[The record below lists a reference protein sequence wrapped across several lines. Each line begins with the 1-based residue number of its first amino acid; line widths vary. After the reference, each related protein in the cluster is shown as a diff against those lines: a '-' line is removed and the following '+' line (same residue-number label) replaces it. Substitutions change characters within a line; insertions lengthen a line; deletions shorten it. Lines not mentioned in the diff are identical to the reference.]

1 MKQSLLNA
9 DFKSA
14 LNIMNKKRFSNSELD
29 KGRRSVDLYKVAILG
44 MVFIT
49 PAAIFT
55 VMAYGFTYVLKVKM
69 IYTVLAWICWGL
81 FIFPYIIAI
90 AAKFVRHKDYGS
102 YFFYNSLMGLM
113 VCTCWA
119 IVSIMIGVYLVREN
133 TAKWETVFQTVIALL
148 CLIFDIPHNIKKLR
162 HELAGKNEKS
172 IYYTDIIFGIVFVA
186 LLIYNFKLST
196 ILSENSYEGMLE
208 ALLMNVIGKQGIL
221 FYLYLVSDKMLL
233 WHAKN
238 YVLVSWYARKYP
250 EETRKYF
257 NIPVTR
263 WYYSNELREKHGVD
277 LATIPVKEQLKG
289 AKIDDYE
296 IYLND
301 IARINDE
308 DMRGETVIA
317 GFDIAIDS
325 KDVYLICTDKKM
337 YPVYKDNT
345 FNMSVP
351 QISYEALKWYDTDYK
366 KDYLRISDGKLI
378 TSFDWLKEK
387 KKQALESILA
397 EHGIPKL
404 DRTLFEVPKHAEIKK
419 DGIPAGFV
427 ENYQAALSNFSED
440 EKEIKSSKIEHDILI
455 YDNSTYMLLTNKRL
469 IFVFNEDDFG
479 IPYIG
484 VDYFNISI
492 KHQRYGFAENLC
504 LRNKNLIMPIK
515 GMTELWKRTTI
526 GYLMDKAQVM
536 KDAKAMLEQSF
547 TEIDMTVIEKLE
559 KAKVDDYEIYINDI
573 ARIND
578 VDMRG
583 ETVIAGFDILAGSK
597 DVYLICTDKKMYPV
611 YKDNTFNM
619 SVPQISYEALK
630 WYEVDYKKD
639 YLRISDGKL
648 ITSFRDIKKNKKQT
662 LESILAEHG
671 IPKLDWTLSE
681 VPKHAEIKK
690 DGIPSEFVENYQA
703 ALSSF
708 SEDEQE
714 IVSDKVEHDVIV
726 DSTGVYFLVT
736 NKRFIFVFGNDDFHI
751 PYTSV
756 DYSELSVYKQHYFFA
771 DNLCL
776 RDKNDLFM
784 PFSGTSETWK
794 RITTKYLVDLIN
806 QSQKDALKGG
816 DVYDEC

>member
-29 KGRRSVDLYKVAILG
+29 KGRRSVDVYKVAILG

-69 IYTVLAWICWGL
+69 IYAVLAWICWGL
-81 FIFPYIIAI
+81 FLFPYIIAI

-102 YFFYNSLMGLM
+102 YFFYNSLMELM

-133 TAKWETVFQTVIALL
+133 TAKWEPVFQTVIALL
-148 CLIFDIPHNIKKLR
+148 CLILDIPQTIKKWKY
-162 HELAGKNEKS
+162 ELAGKSEES
-172 IYYTDIIFGIVFVA
+172 IHYADIIFGIVFVA
-186 LLIYNFKLST
+186 LMIYNFKLST
-196 ILSENSYEGMLE
+196 ILSECSSDGVFEG
-208 ALLMNVIGKQGIL
+208 LLMNVIGKQGIL

-238 YVLVSWYARKYP
+238 YFLVSWYARKYP

-257 NIPVTR
+257 NISVTR

-296 IYLND
+296 IYKND
-301 IARINDE
+301 IDRIKDK
-308 DMRGETVIA
+308 DMEGEKLLA
-317 GFDIAIDS
+317 GFD
-325 KDVYLICTDKKM
+325 
-337 YPVYKDNT
+337 
-345 FNMSVP
+345 
-351 QISYEALKWYDTDYK
+351 
-366 KDYLRISDGKLI
+366 
-378 TSFDWLKEK
+378 
-387 KKQALESILA
+387 
-397 EHGIPKL
+397 
-404 DRTLFEVPKHAEIKK
+404 
-419 DGIPAGFV
+419 
-427 ENYQAALSNFSED
+427 
-440 EKEIKSSKIEHDILI
+440 
-455 YDNSTYMLLTNKRL
+455 
-469 IFVFNEDDFG
+469 
-479 IPYIG
+479 
-484 VDYFNISI
+484 
-492 KHQRYGFAENLC
+492 
-504 LRNKNLIMPIK
+504 
-515 GMTELWKRTTI
+515 
-526 GYLMDKAQVM
+526 
-536 KDAKAMLEQSF
+536 
-547 TEIDMTVIEKLE
+547 TVI
-559 KAKVDDYEIYINDI
+559 D
-573 ARIND
+573 
-578 VDMRG
+578 
-583 ETVIAGFDILAGSK
+583 SK

-639 YLRISDGKL
+639 YFRISDGKL

-671 IPKLDWTLSE
+671 IPELDWTLSE

-690 DGIPSEFVENYQA
+690 DGIPAEFVENYQT

-708 SEDEQE
+708 SEDEEE
-714 IVSDKVEHDVIV
+714 IGSDKVEHNVIV
-726 DSTGVYFLVT
+726 DFTSVYFLVT

>member
-29 KGRRSVDLYKVAILG
+29 KGRRSVDVYKVAILG

-69 IYTVLAWICWGL
+69 IYAVLAWICWGL
-81 FIFPYIIAI
+81 FLFPYIIAI

-102 YFFYNSLMGLM
+102 YFFYNSLMELM

-133 TAKWETVFQTVIALL
+133 TAKWEPVFQTVIALL
-148 CLIFDIPHNIKKLR
+148 CLILDIPQTIKKWKY
-162 HELAGKNEKS
+162 ELAGKSEES
-172 IYYTDIIFGIVFVA
+172 IHYADIIFGIVFVA
-186 LLIYNFKLST
+186 LMIYNFKLST
-196 ILSENSYEGMLE
+196 ILSECSSDGVFEG
-208 ALLMNVIGKQGIL
+208 LLMNVIGKQGIL

-238 YVLVSWYARKYP
+238 YFLVSWYARKYP

-257 NIPVTR
+257 NISVTR

-289 AKIDDYE
+289 AKIDDYK
-296 IYLND
+296 IYKND
-301 IARINDE
+301 IDRIKDK
-308 DMRGETVIA
+308 DMEGEKLLA
-317 GFDIAIDS
+317 GFDTVIDS

-351 QISYEALKWYDTDYK
+351 K
-366 KDYLRISDGKLI
+366 
-378 TSFDWLKEK
+378 
-387 KKQALESILA
+387 
-397 EHGIPKL
+397 
-404 DRTLFEVPKHAEIKK
+404 
-419 DGIPAGFV
+419 
-427 ENYQAALSNFSED
+427 
-440 EKEIKSSKIEHDILI
+440 
-455 YDNSTYMLLTNKRL
+455 
-469 IFVFNEDDFG
+469 
-479 IPYIG
+479 
-484 VDYFNISI
+484 
-492 KHQRYGFAENLC
+492 
-504 LRNKNLIMPIK
+504 
-515 GMTELWKRTTI
+515 
-526 GYLMDKAQVM
+526 
-536 KDAKAMLEQSF
+536 
-547 TEIDMTVIEKLE
+547 
-559 KAKVDDYEIYINDI
+559 
-573 ARIND
+573 
-578 VDMRG
+578 
-583 ETVIAGFDILAGSK
+583 
-597 DVYLICTDKKMYPV
+597 
-611 YKDNTFNM
+611 
-619 SVPQISYEALK
+619 ISYEALK

-639 YLRISDGKL
+639 YFRISDGKL

-671 IPKLDWTLSE
+671 IPELDWTLSE

-690 DGIPSEFVENYQA
+690 DGIPAEFVENYQT

-708 SEDEQE
+708 SEDEEE
-714 IVSDKVEHDVIV
+714 IGSDKVEHNVIV
-726 DSTGVYFLVT
+726 DFTSVYFLVT

-756 DYSELSVYKQHYFFA
+756 DYSELSVYKQHYFLA

-784 PFSGTSETWK
+784 PFLGSSETWK

>member
-29 KGRRSVDLYKVAILG
+29 KGRRSVDVYKVAILG

-69 IYTVLAWICWGL
+69 IYAVLAWICWGL
-81 FIFPYIIAI
+81 FLFPYIIAI

-102 YFFYNSLMGLM
+102 YFFYNSLMELM

-133 TAKWETVFQTVIALL
+133 TAKWEPVFQTVIALL
-148 CLIFDIPHNIKKLR
+148 CLILDIPQTIKKWKY
-162 HELAGKNEKS
+162 ELAGKSEES
-172 IYYTDIIFGIVFVA
+172 IHYADIIFGIVFVA
-186 LLIYNFKLST
+186 LMIYNFKLST
-196 ILSENSYEGMLE
+196 ILSECSSDGVFDGVFEG
-208 ALLMNVIGKQGIL
+208 LLMNVIGKQGIL

-238 YVLVSWYARKYP
+238 YFLVSWYARKYP
-250 EETRKYF
+250 EETQKYF

-296 IYLND
+296 IY
-301 IARINDE
+301 
-308 DMRGETVIA
+308 
-317 GFDIAIDS
+317 
-325 KDVYLICTDKKM
+325 
-337 YPVYKDNT
+337 
-345 FNMSVP
+345 
-351 QISYEALKWYDTDYK
+351 
-366 KDYLRISDGKLI
+366 
-378 TSFDWLKEK
+378 
-387 KKQALESILA
+387 
-397 EHGIPKL
+397 
-404 DRTLFEVPKHAEIKK
+404 
-419 DGIPAGFV
+419 
-427 ENYQAALSNFSED
+427 
-440 EKEIKSSKIEHDILI
+440 
-455 YDNSTYMLLTNKRL
+455 
-469 IFVFNEDDFG
+469 
-479 IPYIG
+479 
-484 VDYFNISI
+484 
-492 KHQRYGFAENLC
+492 
-504 LRNKNLIMPIK
+504 
-515 GMTELWKRTTI
+515 
-526 GYLMDKAQVM
+526 
-536 KDAKAMLEQSF
+536 
-547 TEIDMTVIEKLE
+547 
-559 KAKVDDYEIYINDI
+559 INDI

-583 ETVIAGFDILAGSK
+583 ETVIAGFDISAGSK
-597 DVYLICTDKKMYPV
+597 NVYLICTDKKMYPV

-639 YLRISDGKL
+639 YFRISDGKL

-671 IPKLDWTLSE
+671 IPELDWTLSE

-690 DGIPSEFVENYQA
+690 DGIPAEFVENYQT

-708 SEDEQE
+708 SEDEEE
-714 IVSDKVEHDVIV
+714 IGSDKVEHNVIV
-726 DSTGVYFLVT
+726 DFTSVYFFVT
-736 NKRFIFVFGNDDFHI
+736 NQRFIFVFGNDDFHI

-784 PFSGTSETWK
+784 PFSGTSETWE

>member
-1 MKQSLLNA
+1 
-9 DFKSA
+9 
-14 LNIMNKKRFSNSELD
+14 
-29 KGRRSVDLYKVAILG
+29 
-44 MVFIT
+44 
-49 PAAIFT
+49 
-55 VMAYGFTYVLKVKM
+55 
-69 IYTVLAWICWGL
+69 
-81 FIFPYIIAI
+81 
-90 AAKFVRHKDYGS
+90 
-102 YFFYNSLMGLM
+102 
-113 VCTCWA
+113 
-119 IVSIMIGVYLVREN
+119 
-133 TAKWETVFQTVIALL
+133 
-148 CLIFDIPHNIKKLR
+148 
-162 HELAGKNEKS
+162 
-172 IYYTDIIFGIVFVA
+172 
-186 LLIYNFKLST
+186 
-196 ILSENSYEGMLE
+196 
-208 ALLMNVIGKQGIL
+208 MNVIGKQGIL
-221 FYLYLVSDKMLL
+221 VSAYLMLDKLLL

-238 YVLVSWYARKYP
+238 YFLVSWYARKYP

-296 IYLND
+296 IYKND
-301 IARINDE
+301 IDRIKDK
-308 DMRGETVIA
+308 DMEGEKLLA
-317 GFDIAIDS
+317 GFDTVIDS

-351 QISYEALKWYDTDYK
+351 KISYESLKWYDTDYK
-366 KDYLRISDGKLI
+366 KDYLRISDGNLI

-397 EHGIPKL
+397 EHGIPEL

-526 GYLMDKAQVM
+526 GYLMDKAQVR

-559 KAKVDDYEIYINDI
+559 KAKVDDYEFYKNDI

-583 ETVIAGFDILAGSK
+583 ETVIAGFYIAIDSK

-619 SVPQISYEALK
+619 SVPKISYESLK
-630 WYEVDYKKD
+630 WYDTDYKKD
-639 YLRISDGKL
+639 YLRISDGNL
-648 ITSFRDIKKNKKQT
+648 ITSFDWLKEKKKQA

-671 IPKLDWTLSE
+671 IPELDRTLFE

-690 DGIPSEFVENYQA
+690 DGIPARFVENYQA
-703 ALSSF
+703 ALSIF

-714 IVSDKVEHDVIV
+714 IGSDKVEHDVIV

-756 DYSELSVYKQHYFFA
+756 DYSELSVYKQHYFWV

-784 PFSGTSETWK
+784 PFSGKSETWK

>member
-29 KGRRSVDLYKVAILG
+29 KGRRSVDVYKVAILG

-69 IYTVLAWICWGL
+69 IYAVLAWICWGL
-81 FIFPYIIAI
+81 FLFPYIIAI

-102 YFFYNSLMGLM
+102 YFFYNSLMELM
-113 VCTCWA
+113 VCTCWT
-119 IVSIMIGVYLVREN
+119 IVLIMISVYLVWEN
-133 TAKWETVFQTVIALL
+133 MAKWEPVFQTVIVLI
-148 CLIFDIPHNIKKLR
+148 CLIFDIPHNIKKWK
-162 HELAGKNEKS
+162 HELTGKNEKS
-172 IYYTDIIFGIVFVA
+172 INYADIIFGIVFVA

-196 ILSENSYEGMLE
+196 ILSENSYKEMLE
-208 ALLMNVIGKQGIL
+208 ALIENVVFKQGIL
-221 FYLYLVSDKMLL
+221 VNAYLMFDKLL
-233 WHAKN
+233 LYYAKN
-238 YVLVSWYARKYP
+238 YFLVSWYAKKYP
-250 EETRKYF
+250 EETRKHF
-257 NIPVTR
+257 NISITK
-263 WYYSNELREKHGVD
+263 WYYSNELREKHGADFADMSVIEK
-277 LATIPVKEQLKG
+277 LENVK
-289 AKIDDYE
+289 ADDYE
-296 IYLND
+296 IYKND

-308 DMRGETVIA
+308 DMRGETVI
-317 GFDIAIDS
+317 
-325 KDVYLICTDKKM
+325 T
-337 YPVYKDNT
+337 
-345 FNMSVP
+345 
-351 QISYEALKWYDTDYK
+351 
-366 KDYLRISDGKLI
+366 
-378 TSFDWLKEK
+378 
-387 KKQALESILA
+387 
-397 EHGIPKL
+397 
-404 DRTLFEVPKHAEIKK
+404 
-419 DGIPAGFV
+419 
-427 ENYQAALSNFSED
+427 
-440 EKEIKSSKIEHDILI
+440 
-455 YDNSTYMLLTNKRL
+455 
-469 IFVFNEDDFG
+469 
-479 IPYIG
+479 
-484 VDYFNISI
+484 
-492 KHQRYGFAENLC
+492 
-504 LRNKNLIMPIK
+504 
-515 GMTELWKRTTI
+515 
-526 GYLMDKAQVM
+526 
-536 KDAKAMLEQSF
+536 
-547 TEIDMTVIEKLE
+547 
-559 KAKVDDYEIYINDI
+559 
-573 ARIND
+573 
-578 VDMRG
+578 
-583 ETVIAGFDILAGSK
+583 GFDILVGSK

-662 LESILAEHG
+662 LESIFAEHG
-671 IPKLDWTLSE
+671 VSKLDWTLSE

-690 DGIPSEFVENYQA
+690 DGIPAEFSENYQA

-726 DSTGVYFLVT
+726 DFTSVYFFVT
-736 NKRFIFVFGNDDFHI
+736 NQRFIFVFGNDDFHI

-756 DYSELSVYKQHYFFA
+756 DYSELSVYKQHYFLA

>member
-29 KGRRSVDLYKVAILG
+29 KGRRSVDVYKVAILG

-69 IYTVLAWICWGL
+69 IYAVLAWICWGL
-81 FIFPYIIAI
+81 FLFPYIIAI

-102 YFFYNSLMGLM
+102 YFFYNSLMELM

-133 TAKWETVFQTVIALL
+133 TAKWEPVFQTVIALL
-148 CLIFDIPHNIKKLR
+148 CLILDIPQTIKKWKY
-162 HELAGKNEKS
+162 ELAGKSEES
-172 IYYTDIIFGIVFVA
+172 IHYADIIFGIVFVA
-186 LLIYNFKLST
+186 LMIYNFKLST
-196 ILSENSYEGMLE
+196 ILSECSSDGVFEG
-208 ALLMNVIGKQGIL
+208 LLMNVIGKQGIL

-238 YVLVSWYARKYP
+238 YFLVSWYARKYP

-296 IYLND
+296 IYKND
-301 IARINDE
+301 IDRIKDK
-308 DMRGETVIA
+308 DMEGEKLLA
-317 GFDIAIDS
+317 GFDTVIDS

-351 QISYEALKWYDTDYK
+351 K
-366 KDYLRISDGKLI
+366 
-378 TSFDWLKEK
+378 
-387 KKQALESILA
+387 
-397 EHGIPKL
+397 
-404 DRTLFEVPKHAEIKK
+404 
-419 DGIPAGFV
+419 
-427 ENYQAALSNFSED
+427 
-440 EKEIKSSKIEHDILI
+440 
-455 YDNSTYMLLTNKRL
+455 
-469 IFVFNEDDFG
+469 
-479 IPYIG
+479 
-484 VDYFNISI
+484 
-492 KHQRYGFAENLC
+492 
-504 LRNKNLIMPIK
+504 
-515 GMTELWKRTTI
+515 
-526 GYLMDKAQVM
+526 
-536 KDAKAMLEQSF
+536 
-547 TEIDMTVIEKLE
+547 
-559 KAKVDDYEIYINDI
+559 
-573 ARIND
+573 
-578 VDMRG
+578 
-583 ETVIAGFDILAGSK
+583 
-597 DVYLICTDKKMYPV
+597 
-611 YKDNTFNM
+611 
-619 SVPQISYEALK
+619 ISYEALK

-639 YLRISDGKL
+639 YFRISDGKL

-671 IPKLDWTLSE
+671 IPELDWTLSE

-690 DGIPSEFVENYQA
+690 DGIPAEFVENYQA

-714 IVSDKVEHDVIV
+714 IGSDKVEHDVIV

>member
-29 KGRRSVDLYKVAILG
+29 KGRRSVDVYKVAILG

-69 IYTVLAWICWGL
+69 IYAVLAWICWGL
-81 FIFPYIIAI
+81 FLFPYIIAI

-102 YFFYNSLMGLM
+102 YFFYNSLMELM

-133 TAKWETVFQTVIALL
+133 TAKWEPVFQTVIALL
-148 CLIFDIPHNIKKLR
+148 CLILDIPQTIKKWKY
-162 HELAGKNEKS
+162 ELAGKSEES
-172 IYYTDIIFGIVFVA
+172 IHYADIIFGIVFVA
-186 LLIYNFKLST
+186 LMIYNFKLST
-196 ILSENSYEGMLE
+196 ILSECSSDGVFEG
-208 ALLMNVIGKQGIL
+208 LLMNVIGKQGIL

-238 YVLVSWYARKYP
+238 YFLVSWYARKYP

-296 IYLND
+296 IYKND
-301 IARINDE
+301 IDRIKDK
-308 DMRGETVIA
+308 DMEGEKLLA
-317 GFDIAIDS
+317 GFDTVIDS
-325 KDVYLICTDKKM
+325 K
-337 YPVYKDNT
+337 N
-345 FNMSVP
+345 
-351 QISYEALKWYDTDYK
+351 
-366 KDYLRISDGKLI
+366 
-378 TSFDWLKEK
+378 
-387 KKQALESILA
+387 
-397 EHGIPKL
+397 
-404 DRTLFEVPKHAEIKK
+404 
-419 DGIPAGFV
+419 
-427 ENYQAALSNFSED
+427 
-440 EKEIKSSKIEHDILI
+440 
-455 YDNSTYMLLTNKRL
+455 
-469 IFVFNEDDFG
+469 
-479 IPYIG
+479 
-484 VDYFNISI
+484 
-492 KHQRYGFAENLC
+492 
-504 LRNKNLIMPIK
+504 
-515 GMTELWKRTTI
+515 
-526 GYLMDKAQVM
+526 
-536 KDAKAMLEQSF
+536 
-547 TEIDMTVIEKLE
+547 
-559 KAKVDDYEIYINDI
+559 
-573 ARIND
+573 
-578 VDMRG
+578 
-583 ETVIAGFDILAGSK
+583 
-597 DVYLICTDKKMYPV
+597 VYLICTDKKMYPV

-639 YLRISDGKL
+639 YFRISDGKL

-671 IPKLDWTLSE
+671 IPELDWTLSE

-690 DGIPSEFVENYQA
+690 DGIPAEFVENYQT

-708 SEDEQE
+708 SEDEEE
-714 IVSDKVEHDVIV
+714 IGSDKVEHNVIV
-726 DSTGVYFLVT
+726 DFTSVYFLAT
-736 NKRFIFVFGNDDFHI
+736 NQRFIFVFGNDDFHI

>member
-1 MKQSLLNA
+1 
-9 DFKSA
+9 
-14 LNIMNKKRFSNSELD
+14 MNKKRFSNSELD
-29 KGRRSVDLYKVAILG
+29 KGRRSVDVYKVAILG

-69 IYTVLAWICWGL
+69 IYAVLAWICWGL
-81 FIFPYIIAI
+81 FLFPYIIAI

-102 YFFYNSLMGLM
+102 YFFYNSLMELM

-133 TAKWETVFQTVIALL
+133 TAKWEPVFQTVIALL
-148 CLIFDIPHNIKKLR
+148 CLILDIPQTIKKWKY
-162 HELAGKNEKS
+162 ELAGKSEES
-172 IYYTDIIFGIVFVA
+172 IHYADIIFGIVFVA
-186 LLIYNFKLST
+186 LMIYNFKLST
-196 ILSENSYEGMLE
+196 ILSECSSDGVFDGVFEG
-208 ALLMNVIGKQGIL
+208 LLMNVIGKQGIL

-238 YVLVSWYARKYP
+238 YFLVSWYARKYP

-296 IYLND
+296 IY
-301 IARINDE
+301 
-308 DMRGETVIA
+308 
-317 GFDIAIDS
+317 
-325 KDVYLICTDKKM
+325 
-337 YPVYKDNT
+337 
-345 FNMSVP
+345 
-351 QISYEALKWYDTDYK
+351 
-366 KDYLRISDGKLI
+366 
-378 TSFDWLKEK
+378 
-387 KKQALESILA
+387 
-397 EHGIPKL
+397 
-404 DRTLFEVPKHAEIKK
+404 
-419 DGIPAGFV
+419 
-427 ENYQAALSNFSED
+427 
-440 EKEIKSSKIEHDILI
+440 
-455 YDNSTYMLLTNKRL
+455 
-469 IFVFNEDDFG
+469 
-479 IPYIG
+479 
-484 VDYFNISI
+484 
-492 KHQRYGFAENLC
+492 
-504 LRNKNLIMPIK
+504 
-515 GMTELWKRTTI
+515 
-526 GYLMDKAQVM
+526 
-536 KDAKAMLEQSF
+536 
-547 TEIDMTVIEKLE
+547 
-559 KAKVDDYEIYINDI
+559 INDI

-583 ETVIAGFDILAGSK
+583 ETVIAGFDISAGSK
-597 DVYLICTDKKMYPV
+597 NVYLICTDKKMYPV

-639 YLRISDGKL
+639 YFRISDGKL

-671 IPKLDWTLSE
+671 IPELDWTLSE

-708 SEDEQE
+708 SEDEEE
-714 IVSDKVEHDVIV
+714 IGSDKVEHDVIV
-726 DSTGVYFLVT
+726 DNTGVYFLVT

-776 RDKNDLFM
+776 RDKNDLFI

-794 RITTKYLVDLIN
+794 RITTKYLVNLIN
-806 QSQKDALKGG
+806 KSQKDALKGG
-816 DVYDEC
+816 MSMMNADRKDDVKDFVSFEQMRRQEAP

>member
-69 IYTVLAWICWGL
+69 IYAVLAWICWGL

-90 AAKFVRHKDYGS
+90 AAKFVRYKDYGS

-113 VCTCWA
+113 FSICLCIATIPLSVC
-119 IVSIMIGVYLVREN
+119 VVREN
-133 TAKWETVFQTVIALL
+133 TAKWETVFQTVIALI
-148 CLIFDIPHNIKKLR
+148 CLILDIPQTIKKCKY
-162 HELAGKNEKS
+162 ELAGKSEES
-172 IYYTDIIFGIVFVA
+172 IHYADIIFGIVFVA
-186 LLIYNFKLST
+186 LMIYNFKLST
-196 ILSENSYEGMLE
+196 ILSENSYKGMLE
-208 ALLMNVIGKQGIL
+208 ALIDNVVCKQGIL
-221 FYLYLVSDKMLL
+221 FWLYLMSDKVLL
-233 WHAKN
+233 YYAKN
-238 YVLVSWYARKYP
+238 YFLVSWYARKYP
-250 EETRKYF
+250 EETRKHF
-257 NIPVTR
+257 NIPITR
-263 WYYSNELREKHGVD
+263 WYYSNELREKHGADFADMSVIEK
-277 LATIPVKEQLKG
+277 LEK
-289 AKIDDYE
+289 AKVDDYE
-296 IYLND
+296 IYIND

-351 QISYEALKWYDTDYK
+351 QISYESLKWYDTDK
-366 KDYLRISDGKLI
+366 KNYFRISDGKLI
-378 TSFDWLKEK
+378 ILFH
-387 KKQALESILA
+387 SI
-397 EHGIPKL
+397 
-404 DRTLFEVPKHAEIKK
+404 
-419 DGIPAGFV
+419 
-427 ENYQAALSNFSED
+427 
-440 EKEIKSSKIEHDILI
+440 
-455 YDNSTYMLLTNKRL
+455 
-469 IFVFNEDDFG
+469 
-479 IPYIG
+479 
-484 VDYFNISI
+484 
-492 KHQRYGFAENLC
+492 
-504 LRNKNLIMPIK
+504 
-515 GMTELWKRTTI
+515 
-526 GYLMDKAQVM
+526 
-536 KDAKAMLEQSF
+536 
-547 TEIDMTVIEKLE
+547 
-559 KAKVDDYEIYINDI
+559 
-573 ARIND
+573 
-578 VDMRG
+578 
-583 ETVIAGFDILAGSK
+583 
-597 DVYLICTDKKMYPV
+597 
-611 YKDNTFNM
+611 
-619 SVPQISYEALK
+619 
-630 WYEVDYKKD
+630 
-639 YLRISDGKL
+639 
-648 ITSFRDIKKNKKQT
+648 KNKKRQV

-708 SEDEQE
+708 SEDEEE
-714 IVSDKVEHDVIV
+714 IGSDKVEHDVIV

-736 NKRFIFVFGNDDFHI
+736 NQRFIFVFGNDDFHI

-784 PFSGTSETWK
+784 PFSGTSKTWK

-806 QSQKDALKGG
+806 QKEERCVEK
-816 DVYDEC
+816 

>member
-69 IYTVLAWICWGL
+69 IYAVLAWICWGL

-102 YFFYNSLMGLM
+102 YFFYKSLTEIM
-113 VCTCWA
+113 VYICWD
-119 IVSIMIGVYLVREN
+119 IVLIMISVYLVREN
-133 TAKWETVFQTVIALL
+133 TATWEPVFQTVIVLI
-148 CLIFDIPHNIKKLR
+148 CLIFDIPHNIKKWK
-162 HELAGKNEKS
+162 HELTGKNEKS
-172 IYYTDIIFGIVFVA
+172 INYADIIFGIVFVA

-196 ILSENSYEGMLE
+196 ILSENSYKEMLE
-208 ALLMNVIGKQGIL
+208 ALIENVVFKQGIL
-221 FYLYLVSDKMLL
+221 VNAYLMFDKLL
-233 WHAKN
+233 LYYAKN
-238 YVLVSWYARKYP
+238 YFLVSWYAKKYP
-250 EETRKYF
+250 EETRKHF
-257 NIPVTR
+257 NIPITK
-263 WYYSNELREKHGVD
+263 WYYSNELREKHGAD
-277 LATIPVKEQLKG
+277 FA
-289 AKIDDYE
+289 
-296 IYLND
+296 
-301 IARINDE
+301 
-308 DMRGETVIA
+308 DM
-317 GFDIAIDS
+317 S
-325 KDVYLICTDKKM
+325 
-337 YPVYKDNT
+337 
-345 FNMSVP
+345 
-351 QISYEALKWYDTDYK
+351 
-366 KDYLRISDGKLI
+366 
-378 TSFDWLKEK
+378 
-387 KKQALESILA
+387 
-397 EHGIPKL
+397 
-404 DRTLFEVPKHAEIKK
+404 
-419 DGIPAGFV
+419 
-427 ENYQAALSNFSED
+427 
-440 EKEIKSSKIEHDILI
+440 
-455 YDNSTYMLLTNKRL
+455 
-469 IFVFNEDDFG
+469 
-479 IPYIG
+479 
-484 VDYFNISI
+484 
-492 KHQRYGFAENLC
+492 
-504 LRNKNLIMPIK
+504 
-515 GMTELWKRTTI
+515 
-526 GYLMDKAQVM
+526 
-536 KDAKAMLEQSF
+536 
-547 TEIDMTVIEKLE
+547 VIEKLE
-559 KAKVDDYEIYINDI
+559 NVKADDYEIYINDI

-583 ETVIAGFDILAGSK
+583 ETVIAGFDILVGSK

-671 IPKLDWTLSE
+671 VSKLDWTLSE

-690 DGIPSEFVENYQA
+690 DGIPAEFSENYQA

-726 DSTGVYFLVT
+726 DFTSVYFFVT
-736 NKRFIFVFGNDDFHI
+736 NQRFIFVFGNDDFHI

-756 DYSELSVYKQHYFFA
+756 DYSELSVYKQHYFLA

-784 PFSGTSETWK
+784 PFLGTSETWE

>member
-14 LNIMNKKRFSNSELD
+14 LNIMNKKRFSNLELNS
-29 KGRRSVDLYKVAILG
+29 GRSGDLYKVAISV
-44 MVFIT
+44 MAFIT

-55 VMAYGFTYVLKVKM
+55 FMAYGFTYVLKVKM

-81 FIFPYIIAI
+81 FLFPYIIAI

-102 YFFYNSLMGLM
+102 YFFYKSLTEVM
-113 VCTCWA
+113 VYICWI
-119 IVSIMIGVYLVREN
+119 IVSIMINVYLVREN
-133 TAKWETVFQTVIALL
+133 TAKWEPVFQTVIALL
-148 CLIFDIPHNIKKLR
+148 CLILDIPQTIKKWKY
-162 HELAGKNEKS
+162 ELAGKSEES
-172 IYYTDIIFGIVFVA
+172 IHYADIIFGIVFVA
-186 LLIYNFKLST
+186 LMIYNFKLST
-196 ILSENSYEGMLE
+196 ILSECSSDGVFDG
-208 ALLMNVIGKQGIL
+208 LLMNVIGKQGIL
-221 FYLYLVSDKMLL
+221 VNVYLMLDKLLL

-238 YVLVSWYARKYP
+238 YFLVSWYARKYP

-296 IYLND
+296 IYKND
-301 IARINDE
+301 IARINDV

-351 QISYEALKWYDTDYK
+351 KISYESLKWYDTDYK
-366 KDYLRISDGKLI
+366 KDYFRISDGNLI

-387 KKQALESILA
+387 KKQA
-397 EHGIPKL
+397 
-404 DRTLFEVPKHAEIKK
+404 
-419 DGIPAGFV
+419 
-427 ENYQAALSNFSED
+427 
-440 EKEIKSSKIEHDILI
+440 
-455 YDNSTYMLLTNKRL
+455 
-469 IFVFNEDDFG
+469 
-479 IPYIG
+479 
-484 VDYFNISI
+484 
-492 KHQRYGFAENLC
+492 
-504 LRNKNLIMPIK
+504 
-515 GMTELWKRTTI
+515 
-526 GYLMDKAQVM
+526 
-536 KDAKAMLEQSF
+536 
-547 TEIDMTVIEKLE
+547 
-559 KAKVDDYEIYINDI
+559 
-573 ARIND
+573 
-578 VDMRG
+578 
-583 ETVIAGFDILAGSK
+583 
-597 DVYLICTDKKMYPV
+597 
-611 YKDNTFNM
+611 
-619 SVPQISYEALK
+619 
-630 WYEVDYKKD
+630 
-639 YLRISDGKL
+639 
-648 ITSFRDIKKNKKQT
+648 

-690 DGIPSEFVENYQA
+690 DGIPARFVENYQA
-703 ALSSF
+703 ALSIF

-714 IVSDKVEHDVIV
+714 IGSDKVEHDVIV

-756 DYSELSVYKQHYFFA
+756 DYSELSVYKQHYFWA

-784 PFSGTSETWK
+784 PFSGKSETWK
-794 RITTKYLVDLIN
+794 RITTKYLADLIN

>member
-345 FNMSVP
+345 FNMNVP
-351 QISYEALKWYDTDYK
+351 QISYESLKWYDTDK
-366 KDYLRISDGKLI
+366 K
-378 TSFDWLKEK
+378 
-387 KKQALESILA
+387 
-397 EHGIPKL
+397 
-404 DRTLFEVPKHAEIKK
+404 
-419 DGIPAGFV
+419 
-427 ENYQAALSNFSED
+427 NYF
-440 EKEIKSSKIEHDILI
+440 
-455 YDNSTYMLLTNKRL
+455 
-469 IFVFNEDDFG
+469 
-479 IPYIG
+479 
-484 VDYFNISI
+484 
-492 KHQRYGFAENLC
+492 
-504 LRNKNLIMPIK
+504 
-515 GMTELWKRTTI
+515 
-526 GYLMDKAQVM
+526 
-536 KDAKAMLEQSF
+536 
-547 TEIDMTVIEKLE
+547 
-559 KAKVDDYEIYINDI
+559 
-573 ARIND
+573 
-578 VDMRG
+578 
-583 ETVIAGFDILAGSK
+583 
-597 DVYLICTDKKMYPV
+597 
-611 YKDNTFNM
+611 
-619 SVPQISYEALK
+619 
-630 WYEVDYKKD
+630 
-639 YLRISDGKL
+639 RISDGKL

-671 IPKLDWTLSE
+671 IPELDWTLSE

>member
-29 KGRRSVDLYKVAILG
+29 KGRRSVDVYKVAILG

-69 IYTVLAWICWGL
+69 IYAVLAWICWGL
-81 FIFPYIIAI
+81 FLFPYIIAI

-102 YFFYNSLMGLM
+102 YFFYNSLMELM

-119 IVSIMIGVYLVREN
+119 IVSIMIGVYLVRKN
-133 TAKWETVFQTVIALL
+133 TAKWEPVFQTVIALL
-148 CLIFDIPHNIKKLR
+148 CLILDIPQTIKKWKY
-162 HELAGKNEKS
+162 ELAGKSEES
-172 IYYTDIIFGIVFVA
+172 IHYADIIFGIVFVA
-186 LLIYNFKLST
+186 LMIYNFKLST
-196 ILSENSYEGMLE
+196 ILSECSSDGVFDGMFEG
-208 ALLMNVIGKQGIL
+208 LLMNVIGKQGIL

-238 YVLVSWYARKYP
+238 YFLVSWYARKYP

-277 LATIPVKEQLKG
+277 LATILVKEQLKG

-296 IYLND
+296 IYKND
-301 IARINDE
+301 IDRIKDK
-308 DMRGETVIA
+308 DMEGEKLLA
-317 GFDIAIDS
+317 GFDTVIDS
-325 KDVYLICTDKKM
+325 K
-337 YPVYKDNT
+337 N
-345 FNMSVP
+345 
-351 QISYEALKWYDTDYK
+351 
-366 KDYLRISDGKLI
+366 
-378 TSFDWLKEK
+378 
-387 KKQALESILA
+387 
-397 EHGIPKL
+397 
-404 DRTLFEVPKHAEIKK
+404 
-419 DGIPAGFV
+419 
-427 ENYQAALSNFSED
+427 
-440 EKEIKSSKIEHDILI
+440 
-455 YDNSTYMLLTNKRL
+455 
-469 IFVFNEDDFG
+469 
-479 IPYIG
+479 
-484 VDYFNISI
+484 
-492 KHQRYGFAENLC
+492 
-504 LRNKNLIMPIK
+504 
-515 GMTELWKRTTI
+515 
-526 GYLMDKAQVM
+526 
-536 KDAKAMLEQSF
+536 
-547 TEIDMTVIEKLE
+547 
-559 KAKVDDYEIYINDI
+559 
-573 ARIND
+573 
-578 VDMRG
+578 
-583 ETVIAGFDILAGSK
+583 
-597 DVYLICTDKKMYPV
+597 VYLICTDKKMYPV

-639 YLRISDGKL
+639 YFRISDGKL

-671 IPKLDWTLSE
+671 IPELDWTLSE

-690 DGIPSEFVENYQA
+690 DGIPAEFVENYQT

-708 SEDEQE
+708 SEDEEE
-714 IVSDKVEHDVIV
+714 IGSDKVEHNVIV
-726 DSTGVYFLVT
+726 DFTSVYFFVT
-736 NKRFIFVFGNDDFHI
+736 NQRFIFVFGNDDFHI

>member
-29 KGRRSVDLYKVAILG
+29 KGRRSVDVYKVAILG

-69 IYTVLAWICWGL
+69 IYAVLAWICWGL
-81 FIFPYIIAI
+81 FLFPYIIAI

-102 YFFYNSLMGLM
+102 YFFYNSLMELM

-133 TAKWETVFQTVIALL
+133 TAKWEPVFQTVIALL
-148 CLIFDIPHNIKKLR
+148 CLILDIPQTIKKWKY
-162 HELAGKNEKS
+162 ELAGKSEES
-172 IYYTDIIFGIVFVA
+172 IHYADIIFGIVFVA
-186 LLIYNFKLST
+186 LMIYNFKLST
-196 ILSENSYEGMLE
+196 ILSECSSDGVFDGVFEG
-208 ALLMNVIGKQGIL
+208 LLMNVIGKQGIL

-238 YVLVSWYARKYP
+238 YFLVSWYARKYP

-296 IYLND
+296 IY
-301 IARINDE
+301 
-308 DMRGETVIA
+308 
-317 GFDIAIDS
+317 
-325 KDVYLICTDKKM
+325 
-337 YPVYKDNT
+337 
-345 FNMSVP
+345 
-351 QISYEALKWYDTDYK
+351 
-366 KDYLRISDGKLI
+366 
-378 TSFDWLKEK
+378 
-387 KKQALESILA
+387 
-397 EHGIPKL
+397 
-404 DRTLFEVPKHAEIKK
+404 
-419 DGIPAGFV
+419 
-427 ENYQAALSNFSED
+427 
-440 EKEIKSSKIEHDILI
+440 
-455 YDNSTYMLLTNKRL
+455 
-469 IFVFNEDDFG
+469 
-479 IPYIG
+479 
-484 VDYFNISI
+484 
-492 KHQRYGFAENLC
+492 
-504 LRNKNLIMPIK
+504 
-515 GMTELWKRTTI
+515 
-526 GYLMDKAQVM
+526 
-536 KDAKAMLEQSF
+536 
-547 TEIDMTVIEKLE
+547 
-559 KAKVDDYEIYINDI
+559 INDI

-583 ETVIAGFDILAGSK
+583 ETVIAGFDISAGSK
-597 DVYLICTDKKMYPV
+597 NVYLICTDKKMYPV

-639 YLRISDGKL
+639 YFRISDGKL

-671 IPKLDWTLSE
+671 IPELDWTLSE

-690 DGIPSEFVENYQA
+690 DGIPAEFVENYQT

-708 SEDEQE
+708 SEDEEE
-714 IVSDKVEHDVIV
+714 IGSDKVEHNVIV
-726 DSTGVYFLVT
+726 DFTSVYFFVT
-736 NKRFIFVFGNDDFHI
+736 NQRFIFVFGNDDFHI

-784 PFSGTSETWK
+784 PFSGTSETWE

-816 DVYDEC
+816 

>member
-29 KGRRSVDLYKVAILG
+29 KGRRSVDVYKVAILG

-69 IYTVLAWICWGL
+69 IYAVLAWICWGL
-81 FIFPYIIAI
+81 FLFPYIIAI

-102 YFFYNSLMGLM
+102 YFFYNSLMELM

-133 TAKWETVFQTVIALL
+133 TAKWEPVFQTVIALL
-148 CLIFDIPHNIKKLR
+148 CLILDIPQTIKKWKY
-162 HELAGKNEKS
+162 ELAGKSEES
-172 IYYTDIIFGIVFVA
+172 IHYADIIFGIVFVA
-186 LLIYNFKLST
+186 LMIYNFKLST
-196 ILSENSYEGMLE
+196 ILSECSSDGVFEG
-208 ALLMNVIGKQGIL
+208 LLMNVIGKQGIL

-238 YVLVSWYARKYP
+238 YFLVSWYARKYP

-296 IYLND
+296 IYKND
-301 IARINDE
+301 IDRIKDK
-308 DMRGETVIA
+308 DMEGEKLLA
-317 GFDIAIDS
+317 GFD
-325 KDVYLICTDKKM
+325 
-337 YPVYKDNT
+337 
-345 FNMSVP
+345 
-351 QISYEALKWYDTDYK
+351 
-366 KDYLRISDGKLI
+366 
-378 TSFDWLKEK
+378 
-387 KKQALESILA
+387 
-397 EHGIPKL
+397 
-404 DRTLFEVPKHAEIKK
+404 
-419 DGIPAGFV
+419 
-427 ENYQAALSNFSED
+427 
-440 EKEIKSSKIEHDILI
+440 
-455 YDNSTYMLLTNKRL
+455 
-469 IFVFNEDDFG
+469 
-479 IPYIG
+479 
-484 VDYFNISI
+484 
-492 KHQRYGFAENLC
+492 
-504 LRNKNLIMPIK
+504 
-515 GMTELWKRTTI
+515 
-526 GYLMDKAQVM
+526 
-536 KDAKAMLEQSF
+536 
-547 TEIDMTVIEKLE
+547 TVI
-559 KAKVDDYEIYINDI
+559 D
-573 ARIND
+573 
-578 VDMRG
+578 
-583 ETVIAGFDILAGSK
+583 SK

-639 YLRISDGKL
+639 YFRISDGKL

-671 IPKLDWTLSE
+671 IPELDWTLSE

-690 DGIPSEFVENYQA
+690 DGIPAEFVENYQT

-708 SEDEQE
+708 SEDEEE
-714 IVSDKVEHDVIV
+714 IGSDKVEHNVIV
-726 DSTGVYFLVT
+726 DFTSVYFFVT
-736 NKRFIFVFGNDDFHI
+736 NQRFIFVFGNDDFHI

-784 PFSGTSETWK
+784 PFSGTSETWE

>member
-29 KGRRSVDLYKVAILG
+29 KGRRSVDVYKVAILG

-69 IYTVLAWICWGL
+69 IYAVLAWICWGL
-81 FIFPYIIAI
+81 FLFPYIIAI

-102 YFFYNSLMGLM
+102 YFFYNSLMELM

-133 TAKWETVFQTVIALL
+133 TAKWEPVFQTVIALL
-148 CLIFDIPHNIKKLR
+148 CLILDIPQTIKKWKY
-162 HELAGKNEKS
+162 ELAGKSEES
-172 IYYTDIIFGIVFVA
+172 IHYADIIFGIVFVA
-186 LLIYNFKLST
+186 LMIYNFKLST
-196 ILSENSYEGMLE
+196 ILSECSSDGVFDGVFEG
-208 ALLMNVIGKQGIL
+208 LLMNVIGKQGIL

-238 YVLVSWYARKYP
+238 YFLVSWYARKYP

-296 IYLND
+296 IY
-301 IARINDE
+301 
-308 DMRGETVIA
+308 
-317 GFDIAIDS
+317 
-325 KDVYLICTDKKM
+325 
-337 YPVYKDNT
+337 
-345 FNMSVP
+345 
-351 QISYEALKWYDTDYK
+351 
-366 KDYLRISDGKLI
+366 
-378 TSFDWLKEK
+378 
-387 KKQALESILA
+387 
-397 EHGIPKL
+397 
-404 DRTLFEVPKHAEIKK
+404 
-419 DGIPAGFV
+419 
-427 ENYQAALSNFSED
+427 
-440 EKEIKSSKIEHDILI
+440 
-455 YDNSTYMLLTNKRL
+455 
-469 IFVFNEDDFG
+469 
-479 IPYIG
+479 
-484 VDYFNISI
+484 
-492 KHQRYGFAENLC
+492 
-504 LRNKNLIMPIK
+504 
-515 GMTELWKRTTI
+515 
-526 GYLMDKAQVM
+526 
-536 KDAKAMLEQSF
+536 
-547 TEIDMTVIEKLE
+547 
-559 KAKVDDYEIYINDI
+559 INDI

-578 VDMRG
+578 VDMRS
-583 ETVIAGFDILAGSK
+583 ETVIAGFDISAGSK
-597 DVYLICTDKKMYPV
+597 NVYLICTDKKMYPV

-639 YLRISDGKL
+639 YFRISDGKL

-671 IPKLDWTLSE
+671 IPELDWTLSE

-690 DGIPSEFVENYQA
+690 DGIPAEFVENYQT

-708 SEDEQE
+708 SEDEEE
-714 IVSDKVEHDVIV
+714 IGSDKVEHNVIV
-726 DSTGVYFLVT
+726 DFTSVYFFVT
-736 NKRFIFVFGNDDFHI
+736 NQRFIFVFGNDDFHI

-784 PFSGTSETWK
+784 PFSGTSETWE

>member
-14 LNIMNKKRFSNSELD
+14 LNIMNKKRFSNSELE
-29 KGRRSVDLYKVAILG
+29 KGRSRDLSKLAISVMA
-44 MVFIT
+44 FIT
-49 PAAIFT
+49 SAFIFT
-55 VMAYGFTYVLKVKM
+55 FMAYGFTYVLKVKM
-69 IYTVLAWICWGL
+69 IYAVLAWICWGL
-81 FIFPYIIAI
+81 FVFPCIVAI
-90 AAKFVRHKDYGS
+90 AAKFVRYKDYGS

-113 VCTCWA
+113 FSICLCIATIPLSVC
-119 IVSIMIGVYLVREN
+119 VVREN

-148 CLIFDIPHNIKKLR
+148 CLILDIPHKIKKLR

-172 IYYTDIIFGIVFVA
+172 INYADIIFGIVFVA
-186 LLIYNFKLST
+186 LMIYNFKLST
-196 ILSENSYEGMLE
+196 ILSENSYKGMLE
-208 ALLMNVIGKQGIL
+208 ALIDNVVCKQGIL
-221 FYLYLVSDKMLL
+221 FWLYLMSDKVLL
-233 WHAKN
+233 YYAKN
-238 YVLVSWYARKYP
+238 YFLVSWYTRKYP
-250 EETRKYF
+250 EETRKHF

-263 WYYSNELREKHGVD
+263 WYYSNELREKHGADFADMSVIEK
-277 LATIPVKEQLKG
+277 LEK
-289 AKIDDYE
+289 AKADDYE
-296 IYLND
+296 IYKND

-325 KDVYLICTDKKM
+325 K
-337 YPVYKDNT
+337 
-345 FNMSVP
+345 
-351 QISYEALKWYDTDYK
+351 E
-366 KDYLRISDGKLI
+366 
-378 TSFDWLKEK
+378 
-387 KKQALESILA
+387 
-397 EHGIPKL
+397 
-404 DRTLFEVPKHAEIKK
+404 
-419 DGIPAGFV
+419 
-427 ENYQAALSNFSED
+427 
-440 EKEIKSSKIEHDILI
+440 
-455 YDNSTYMLLTNKRL
+455 
-469 IFVFNEDDFG
+469 
-479 IPYIG
+479 
-484 VDYFNISI
+484 
-492 KHQRYGFAENLC
+492 
-504 LRNKNLIMPIK
+504 
-515 GMTELWKRTTI
+515 
-526 GYLMDKAQVM
+526 
-536 KDAKAMLEQSF
+536 
-547 TEIDMTVIEKLE
+547 
-559 KAKVDDYEIYINDI
+559 
-573 ARIND
+573 
-578 VDMRG
+578 
-583 ETVIAGFDILAGSK
+583 
-597 DVYLICTDKKMYPV
+597 VYLICTDKKMYPV

-671 IPKLDWTLSE
+671 VSKLDWTLSE

-690 DGIPSEFVENYQA
+690 DGIPAEFSENYQA

-806 QSQKDALKGG
+806 QKEERCVEK
-816 DVYDEC
+816 

>member
-14 LNIMNKKRFSNSELD
+14 LNIMNKKRFSNSELE
-29 KGRRSVDLYKVAILG
+29 KGRSRDLSKLAISVMA
-44 MVFIT
+44 FIT
-49 PAAIFT
+49 SAFIFT
-55 VMAYGFTYVLKVKM
+55 FMAYGFTYVLKVKM
-69 IYTVLAWICWGL
+69 IYAVLAWICWGL
-81 FIFPYIIAI
+81 FVFPCIVAI
-90 AAKFVRHKDYGS
+90 AAKFVRYKDYGS

-113 VCTCWA
+113 FSICLCIATIPLSVC
-119 IVSIMIGVYLVREN
+119 VVREN

-148 CLIFDIPHNIKKLR
+148 CLILDIPHKIKKLR

-172 IYYTDIIFGIVFVA
+172 INYADIIFGIVFVA
-186 LLIYNFKLST
+186 LMIYNFKLST
-196 ILSENSYEGMLE
+196 ILSENSYKGMLE
-208 ALLMNVIGKQGIL
+208 ALIDNVVCKQGIL
-221 FYLYLVSDKMLL
+221 FWLYLMSDKVLL
-233 WHAKN
+233 YYAKN
-238 YVLVSWYARKYP
+238 YFLVSWYTRKYP
-250 EETRKYF
+250 EETRKHF

-263 WYYSNELREKHGVD
+263 WYYSNELREKHGADFADMSVIEK
-277 LATIPVKEQLKG
+277 LEK
-289 AKIDDYE
+289 AKADDYE
-296 IYLND
+296 IYKND

-317 GFDIAIDS
+317 GFDIAID
-325 KDVYLICTDKKM
+325 
-337 YPVYKDNT
+337 
-345 FNMSVP
+345 
-351 QISYEALKWYDTDYK
+351 
-366 KDYLRISDGKLI
+366 
-378 TSFDWLKEK
+378 
-387 KKQALESILA
+387 
-397 EHGIPKL
+397 
-404 DRTLFEVPKHAEIKK
+404 
-419 DGIPAGFV
+419 
-427 ENYQAALSNFSED
+427 
-440 EKEIKSSKIEHDILI
+440 
-455 YDNSTYMLLTNKRL
+455 
-469 IFVFNEDDFG
+469 
-479 IPYIG
+479 
-484 VDYFNISI
+484 
-492 KHQRYGFAENLC
+492 
-504 LRNKNLIMPIK
+504 
-515 GMTELWKRTTI
+515 
-526 GYLMDKAQVM
+526 
-536 KDAKAMLEQSF
+536 
-547 TEIDMTVIEKLE
+547 
-559 KAKVDDYEIYINDI
+559 
-573 ARIND
+573 
-578 VDMRG
+578 
-583 ETVIAGFDILAGSK
+583 SK

-671 IPKLDWTLSE
+671 VSKLDWTLSE

-690 DGIPSEFVENYQA
+690 DGIPAEFSENYQA

-806 QSQKDALKGG
+806 QKEERCVEK
-816 DVYDEC
+816 

>member
-29 KGRRSVDLYKVAILG
+29 KGRRSVDVYKVAILG

-69 IYTVLAWICWGL
+69 IYAVLAWICWGL

-102 YFFYNSLMGLM
+102 YFFYNSLMELM

-119 IVSIMIGVYLVREN
+119 IVSIMIGVCLVREN
-133 TAKWETVFQTVIALL
+133 TAKWEPVFQTVIALL
-148 CLIFDIPHNIKKLR
+148 CLILDIPQAIKKWKY
-162 HELAGKNEKS
+162 ELAGKSEES
-172 IYYTDIIFGIVFVA
+172 IHYADIIFGIVFVA

-196 ILSENSYEGMLE
+196 ILSENSYKEMLE
-208 ALLMNVIGKQGIL
+208 ALIENVVFKQGIL
-221 FYLYLVSDKMLL
+221 VNAYLMFDKLL
-233 WHAKN
+233 LYYAKN
-238 YVLVSWYARKYP
+238 YFLVSWYAKKYP
-250 EETRKYF
+250 EETRKHF
-257 NIPVTR
+257 NISITK
-263 WYYSNELREKHGVD
+263 WYYSNELREKHGADFADMSVIEK
-277 LATIPVKEQLKG
+277 LENVK
-289 AKIDDYE
+289 ADDYE
-296 IYLND
+296 IYKND

-308 DMRGETVIA
+308 DMRGETVI
-317 GFDIAIDS
+317 
-325 KDVYLICTDKKM
+325 T
-337 YPVYKDNT
+337 
-345 FNMSVP
+345 
-351 QISYEALKWYDTDYK
+351 
-366 KDYLRISDGKLI
+366 
-378 TSFDWLKEK
+378 
-387 KKQALESILA
+387 
-397 EHGIPKL
+397 
-404 DRTLFEVPKHAEIKK
+404 
-419 DGIPAGFV
+419 
-427 ENYQAALSNFSED
+427 
-440 EKEIKSSKIEHDILI
+440 
-455 YDNSTYMLLTNKRL
+455 
-469 IFVFNEDDFG
+469 
-479 IPYIG
+479 
-484 VDYFNISI
+484 
-492 KHQRYGFAENLC
+492 
-504 LRNKNLIMPIK
+504 
-515 GMTELWKRTTI
+515 
-526 GYLMDKAQVM
+526 
-536 KDAKAMLEQSF
+536 
-547 TEIDMTVIEKLE
+547 
-559 KAKVDDYEIYINDI
+559 
-573 ARIND
+573 
-578 VDMRG
+578 
-583 ETVIAGFDILAGSK
+583 GFDILVGSK

-662 LESILAEHG
+662 LESIFAEHG
-671 IPKLDWTLSE
+671 VSKLDWTLSE

-690 DGIPSEFVENYQA
+690 DGIPAEFSENYQA

-726 DSTGVYFLVT
+726 DFTSVYFFVT
-736 NKRFIFVFGNDDFHI
+736 NQRFIFVFGNDDFHI

-756 DYSELSVYKQHYFFA
+756 DYSELSVYKQHYFLA

>member
-29 KGRRSVDLYKVAILG
+29 KGRRSVDVYKVAILG

-69 IYTVLAWICWGL
+69 IYAVLAWICWGL
-81 FIFPYIIAI
+81 FLFPYIIAI

-102 YFFYNSLMGLM
+102 YFFYNSLMELM

-133 TAKWETVFQTVIALL
+133 TAKWEPVFQTVIALL
-148 CLIFDIPHNIKKLR
+148 CLILDIPQTIKKWKY
-162 HELAGKNEKS
+162 ELAGKSEES
-172 IYYTDIIFGIVFVA
+172 IHYADIIFGIVFVA
-186 LLIYNFKLST
+186 LMIYNFKLST
-196 ILSENSYEGMLE
+196 ILSECSSDGVFDGVFEG
-208 ALLMNVIGKQGIL
+208 LLMNVIGKQGIL

-238 YVLVSWYARKYP
+238 YFLVSWYARKYP

-257 NIPVTR
+257 NISVTR

-289 AKIDDYE
+289 TKIDDYE
-296 IYLND
+296 IYKND
-301 IARINDE
+301 IARINDV

-317 GFDIAIDS
+317 GFDISADN

-345 FNMSVP
+345 FNMNVP
-351 QISYEALKWYDTDYK
+351 QISYESLKWYDTDK
-366 KDYLRISDGKLI
+366 K
-378 TSFDWLKEK
+378 
-387 KKQALESILA
+387 
-397 EHGIPKL
+397 
-404 DRTLFEVPKHAEIKK
+404 
-419 DGIPAGFV
+419 
-427 ENYQAALSNFSED
+427 NYF
-440 EKEIKSSKIEHDILI
+440 
-455 YDNSTYMLLTNKRL
+455 
-469 IFVFNEDDFG
+469 
-479 IPYIG
+479 
-484 VDYFNISI
+484 
-492 KHQRYGFAENLC
+492 
-504 LRNKNLIMPIK
+504 
-515 GMTELWKRTTI
+515 
-526 GYLMDKAQVM
+526 
-536 KDAKAMLEQSF
+536 
-547 TEIDMTVIEKLE
+547 
-559 KAKVDDYEIYINDI
+559 
-573 ARIND
+573 
-578 VDMRG
+578 
-583 ETVIAGFDILAGSK
+583 
-597 DVYLICTDKKMYPV
+597 
-611 YKDNTFNM
+611 
-619 SVPQISYEALK
+619 
-630 WYEVDYKKD
+630 
-639 YLRISDGKL
+639 RISDGKL

-671 IPKLDWTLSE
+671 IPELDWTLSE

>member
-69 IYTVLAWICWGL
+69 IYAVLAWICWGL
-81 FIFPYIIAI
+81 FLFPYIIAI

-102 YFFYNSLMGLM
+102 YFFYNSLMELM

-133 TAKWETVFQTVIALL
+133 TAKWEPVFQTVIALL
-148 CLIFDIPHNIKKLR
+148 CLILDIPQTIKKWKY
-162 HELAGKNEKS
+162 ELAGKSEES
-172 IYYTDIIFGIVFVA
+172 IHYADIIFGIVFVA
-186 LLIYNFKLST
+186 LMIYNFKLST
-196 ILSENSYEGMLE
+196 ILSECSSDGVFDGVFEG
-208 ALLMNVIGKQGIL
+208 LLMNVIGKQGIL

-238 YVLVSWYARKYP
+238 YFLVSWYARKYP

-296 IYLND
+296 IY
-301 IARINDE
+301 
-308 DMRGETVIA
+308 
-317 GFDIAIDS
+317 
-325 KDVYLICTDKKM
+325 
-337 YPVYKDNT
+337 
-345 FNMSVP
+345 
-351 QISYEALKWYDTDYK
+351 
-366 KDYLRISDGKLI
+366 
-378 TSFDWLKEK
+378 
-387 KKQALESILA
+387 
-397 EHGIPKL
+397 
-404 DRTLFEVPKHAEIKK
+404 
-419 DGIPAGFV
+419 
-427 ENYQAALSNFSED
+427 
-440 EKEIKSSKIEHDILI
+440 
-455 YDNSTYMLLTNKRL
+455 
-469 IFVFNEDDFG
+469 
-479 IPYIG
+479 
-484 VDYFNISI
+484 
-492 KHQRYGFAENLC
+492 
-504 LRNKNLIMPIK
+504 
-515 GMTELWKRTTI
+515 
-526 GYLMDKAQVM
+526 
-536 KDAKAMLEQSF
+536 
-547 TEIDMTVIEKLE
+547 
-559 KAKVDDYEIYINDI
+559 INDI

-583 ETVIAGFDILAGSK
+583 ETVIAGFDISAGSK
-597 DVYLICTDKKMYPV
+597 NVYLICTDKKMYPV

-639 YLRISDGKL
+639 YFRISDGKL

-671 IPKLDWTLSE
+671 IPELDWTLSE

-690 DGIPSEFVENYQA
+690 DGIPAEFVENYQT

-708 SEDEQE
+708 SEDEEE
-714 IVSDKVEHDVIV
+714 IGSDKVEHNVIV
-726 DSTGVYFLVT
+726 DFTSVYFFVT
-736 NKRFIFVFGNDDFHI
+736 NQRFIFVFGNDDFHI

-784 PFSGTSETWK
+784 PFSGTSETWE

>member
-29 KGRRSVDLYKVAILG
+29 KGRRSVDVYKVAILG

-69 IYTVLAWICWGL
+69 IYAVLAWICWGL
-81 FIFPYIIAI
+81 FLFPYIIAI

-102 YFFYNSLMGLM
+102 YFFYNSLMELM

-133 TAKWETVFQTVIALL
+133 TAKWEPVFQTVIALL
-148 CLIFDIPHNIKKLR
+148 CLILDIPQTIKKWKY
-162 HELAGKNEKS
+162 ELAGKSEES
-172 IYYTDIIFGIVFVA
+172 IHYADIIFGIVFVA
-186 LLIYNFKLST
+186 LMIYNFKLST
-196 ILSENSYEGMLE
+196 ILSECSFDGVFEG
-208 ALLMNVIGKQGIL
+208 LLMNVIGKQGIL

-238 YVLVSWYARKYP
+238 YFLVSWYARKYP

-257 NIPVTR
+257 NISVTR

-289 AKIDDYE
+289 AKIDDYK
-296 IYLND
+296 IYKND
-301 IARINDE
+301 IDRIKDK
-308 DMRGETVIA
+308 DMEGEKLLA
-317 GFDIAIDS
+317 GFD
-325 KDVYLICTDKKM
+325 
-337 YPVYKDNT
+337 
-345 FNMSVP
+345 
-351 QISYEALKWYDTDYK
+351 
-366 KDYLRISDGKLI
+366 
-378 TSFDWLKEK
+378 
-387 KKQALESILA
+387 
-397 EHGIPKL
+397 
-404 DRTLFEVPKHAEIKK
+404 
-419 DGIPAGFV
+419 
-427 ENYQAALSNFSED
+427 
-440 EKEIKSSKIEHDILI
+440 
-455 YDNSTYMLLTNKRL
+455 
-469 IFVFNEDDFG
+469 
-479 IPYIG
+479 
-484 VDYFNISI
+484 
-492 KHQRYGFAENLC
+492 
-504 LRNKNLIMPIK
+504 
-515 GMTELWKRTTI
+515 
-526 GYLMDKAQVM
+526 
-536 KDAKAMLEQSF
+536 
-547 TEIDMTVIEKLE
+547 TVI
-559 KAKVDDYEIYINDI
+559 
-573 ARIND
+573 
-578 VDMRG
+578 
-583 ETVIAGFDILAGSK
+583 GSK

-671 IPKLDWTLSE
+671 IPELDWTLSE

-690 DGIPSEFVENYQA
+690 DGIPAEFSENYQA

-726 DSTGVYFLVT
+726 DFTSVYFFVT

-756 DYSELSVYKQHYFFA
+756 DYSELSVYKHHYFLA

-784 PFSGTSETWK
+784 PFLGSSETWK

>member
-29 KGRRSVDLYKVAILG
+29 KGRRSVDVYKVAILG

-69 IYTVLAWICWGL
+69 IYAVLAWICWGL
-81 FIFPYIIAI
+81 FLFPYIIAI

-102 YFFYNSLMGLM
+102 YFFYNSLMELM

-133 TAKWETVFQTVIALL
+133 TAKWEPVFQTVIALL
-148 CLIFDIPHNIKKLR
+148 CLILDIPQTIKKWKY
-162 HELAGKNEKS
+162 ELAGKSEES
-172 IYYTDIIFGIVFVA
+172 IHYADIIFGIVFVA
-186 LLIYNFKLST
+186 LMIYNFKLST
-196 ILSENSYEGMLE
+196 ILSECSSDGVFEG
-208 ALLMNVIGKQGIL
+208 LLMNVIGKQGIL

-238 YVLVSWYARKYP
+238 YFLVSWYARKYP

-257 NIPVTR
+257 NISVTR

-296 IYLND
+296 IYKDD
-301 IARINDE
+301 IDRIKDK
-308 DMRGETVIA
+308 DMEGEKLLA
-317 GFDIAIDS
+317 GFD
-325 KDVYLICTDKKM
+325 
-337 YPVYKDNT
+337 
-345 FNMSVP
+345 
-351 QISYEALKWYDTDYK
+351 
-366 KDYLRISDGKLI
+366 
-378 TSFDWLKEK
+378 
-387 KKQALESILA
+387 
-397 EHGIPKL
+397 
-404 DRTLFEVPKHAEIKK
+404 
-419 DGIPAGFV
+419 
-427 ENYQAALSNFSED
+427 
-440 EKEIKSSKIEHDILI
+440 
-455 YDNSTYMLLTNKRL
+455 
-469 IFVFNEDDFG
+469 
-479 IPYIG
+479 
-484 VDYFNISI
+484 
-492 KHQRYGFAENLC
+492 
-504 LRNKNLIMPIK
+504 
-515 GMTELWKRTTI
+515 
-526 GYLMDKAQVM
+526 
-536 KDAKAMLEQSF
+536 
-547 TEIDMTVIEKLE
+547 TVI
-559 KAKVDDYEIYINDI
+559 D
-573 ARIND
+573 
-578 VDMRG
+578 
-583 ETVIAGFDILAGSK
+583 SK

-639 YLRISDGKL
+639 YFRISDGKL

-671 IPKLDWTLSE
+671 IPELDWTLSE

-690 DGIPSEFVENYQA
+690 DGIPAEFVENYQT

-708 SEDEQE
+708 SEDEEE
-714 IVSDKVEHDVIV
+714 IGSDKVEHNVIV
-726 DSTGVYFLVT
+726 DFTSVYFLVT

>member
-69 IYTVLAWICWGL
+69 IYAVLAWICWGL

-102 YFFYNSLMGLM
+102 YFFYKSLTEIM
-113 VCTCWA
+113 VYICWD
-119 IVSIMIGVYLVREN
+119 IVLIMISVYLVREN
-133 TAKWETVFQTVIALL
+133 MAKWEPVFQTVIVLI
-148 CLIFDIPHNIKKLR
+148 CLIFDIPHNIKKWK
-162 HELAGKNEKS
+162 HELTGKNEKS
-172 IYYTDIIFGIVFVA
+172 INYADIIFGIVFVA

-196 ILSENSYEGMLE
+196 ILSENSYKEMLE
-208 ALLMNVIGKQGIL
+208 ALIENVVFKQGIL
-221 FYLYLVSDKMLL
+221 VNAYLMFDKLL
-233 WHAKN
+233 LYYAKN
-238 YVLVSWYARKYP
+238 YFLVSWYAKKYP
-250 EETRKYF
+250 EETRKHF
-257 NIPVTR
+257 NIPITK
-263 WYYSNELREKHGVD
+263 WYYSNELREKHGADFADMSVIEK
-277 LATIPVKEQLKG
+277 LENVK
-289 AKIDDYE
+289 ADDYE
-296 IYLND
+296 TYIND

-308 DMRGETVIA
+308 DM
-317 GFDIAIDS
+317 
-325 KDVYLICTDKKM
+325 L
-337 YPVYKDNT
+337 
-345 FNMSVP
+345 
-351 QISYEALKWYDTDYK
+351 
-366 KDYLRISDGKLI
+366 
-378 TSFDWLKEK
+378 
-387 KKQALESILA
+387 
-397 EHGIPKL
+397 
-404 DRTLFEVPKHAEIKK
+404 
-419 DGIPAGFV
+419 
-427 ENYQAALSNFSED
+427 
-440 EKEIKSSKIEHDILI
+440 
-455 YDNSTYMLLTNKRL
+455 
-469 IFVFNEDDFG
+469 
-479 IPYIG
+479 
-484 VDYFNISI
+484 
-492 KHQRYGFAENLC
+492 
-504 LRNKNLIMPIK
+504 
-515 GMTELWKRTTI
+515 
-526 GYLMDKAQVM
+526 
-536 KDAKAMLEQSF
+536 
-547 TEIDMTVIEKLE
+547 
-559 KAKVDDYEIYINDI
+559 
-573 ARIND
+573 
-578 VDMRG
+578 G
-583 ETVIAGFDILAGSK
+583 ETVIAGFDILVGSK

-630 WYEVDYKKD
+630 WYEFDYKKD
-639 YLRISDGKL
+639 YFRISDGKL

-662 LESILAEHG
+662 LESIFAEHG
-671 IPKLDWTLSE
+671 VSKLDWTLSE

-690 DGIPSEFVENYQA
+690 DGIPSEFSENYQA

-726 DSTGVYFLVT
+726 DFTSVYFFVT
-736 NKRFIFVFGNDDFHI
+736 NQRFIFVFGNDAFHI

-756 DYSELSVYKQHYFFA
+756 DYSELSVYKHHYFLA